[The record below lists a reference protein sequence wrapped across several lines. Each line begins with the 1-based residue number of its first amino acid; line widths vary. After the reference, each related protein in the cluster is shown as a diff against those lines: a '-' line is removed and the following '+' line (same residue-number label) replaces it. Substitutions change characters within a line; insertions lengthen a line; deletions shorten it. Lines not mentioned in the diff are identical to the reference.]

1 MFQCLLAWSFHVS
14 MASNHT
20 IPQTF
25 WSPRSGEGPVAPK
38 SHLRMAH
45 HVKSDPISHGLK
57 GLLVPD
63 REGKTP
69 EALLGGTSFSLC
81 A

>member
-1 MFQCLLAWSFHVS
+1 
-14 MASNHT
+14 
-20 IPQTF
+20 
-25 WSPRSGEGPVAPK
+25 
-38 SHLRMAH
+38 MAH

>member
-1 MFQCLLAWSFHVS
+1 
-14 MASNHT
+14 
-20 IPQTF
+20 
-25 WSPRSGEGPVAPK
+25 
-38 SHLRMAH
+38 MAH

-69 EALLGGTSFSLC
+69 EALFGGTNFSLC